1 MHIENVFDSRFVNFI
16 LTFVI
21 FDYKK
26 YTFVKNKSI
35 LMNAKNFVA
44 ILFLCGL
51 NIADAQ
57 QKSDEWHLT
66 ASSRENYFGVSM
78 ANGQIGIVTDD
89 TPLKTKEIILNGV
102 YDASP
107 ENGIS
112 RIVRG
117 IEFLNLRLS
126 INRQE
131 VKSDNISNWSQVV
144 SMKEGISTTSF
155 SFKDL
160 AKIDYSILA
169 NRAIPYSA
177 MAIVTIVPQQDI
189 DISASNYMVVPDEL
203 QGAKSN
209 YRVLKDNQYLMPVF
223 NTVAKTLKGKYT
235 VAASTTFLF
244 DGASE
249 ELKFDNNELGFTKKL
264 LKGKTYRFAVAGGIV
279 TSKDVTDPL
288 NESERQPIFALQEGI
303 DKLVARHTKAWAEL
317 WKTGDIQIE
326 GDLDAQQRVR
336 FALYNLYSY
345 IRPETRQSIAPMG
358 LSSQGYNGHIF
369 WDTELWMFPALLV
382 LQPDMAKSCLDYRSD
397 RLQKAK
403 QKASIYGYKGA
414 MYPWESDDTGE
425 EATPTWALTGI
436 FEQHITAD
444 VAIAFWN
451 YYALTQDKN
460 WLREE
465 YKVLRETA
473 NFWVSRVVKNAD
485 NSYSILNVVGAD
497 EYAQHVDD
505 NAFTNASAIEA
516 LKNTIKAAK
525 ILGEPINPMWTDV
538 SEKLVIHTKNG
549 ITQNYKGY
557 DGQTIKQADVNLL
570 AYPLHVITDEK
581 QIRKDLEYYTEKV
594 DKKDGPAMAS
604 GILSV
609 LYARLGDADKAYSYF
624 VKSYLP
630 NSRPPFGV
638 FSESANSNN
647 PYFATGAGAM
657 LQAVIYGF
665 GGVEQTDNGL
675 KFNKGML
682 PKQWKSLKIIG
693 IGTED
698 KTIEVK

>member
-1 MHIENVFDSRFVNFI
+1 MISKFKLLLLTLTISTIVFSQ
-16 LTFVI
+16 T
-21 FDYKK
+21 
-26 YTFVKNKSI
+26 
-35 LMNAKNFVA
+35 
-44 ILFLCGL
+44 
-51 NIADAQ
+51 
-57 QKSDEWHLT
+57 KSDEWHLV
-66 ASSRENYFGVSM
+66 ANSRENYFGVAM

-89 TPLKTKEIILNGV
+89 VPLKTKEIILNGV
-102 YDASP
+102 YEGSP

-117 IEFLNLRLS
+117 IEFLNLHLH
-126 INRQE
+126 IDNQE
-131 VKSDNISNWSQVV
+131 IKSDNISNWSQVI

-160 AKIDYSILA
+160 ANINYSILA
-169 NRAIPYSA
+169 NRAVPYSA
-177 MAIVTIVPQQDI
+177 MAIIEITPLKDI
-189 DISASNYMVVPDEL
+189 EILANNYMIVPDEL
-203 QGAKSN
+203 KDAKSQF
-209 YRVLKDNQYLMPVF
+209 RVLKDNQYLMPVF
-223 NTVAKTLKGKYT
+223 GTTAKTLNGKHT
-235 VAASTTFLF
+235 ISASTTFLF
-244 DGASE
+244 DGTTE
-249 ELKFDNNELGFTKKL
+249 TLKQTGNEVGFTKKL
-264 LKGKTYRFAVAGGIV
+264 LKGIKYRFAIAGGIC

-288 NESERQPIFALQEGI
+288 NESERQPIYALQEGI
-303 DKLVARHTKAWAEL
+303 DNLVNRHKQAWATL
-317 WKTGDIQIE
+317 WNTGDIQIE

-369 WDTELWMFPALLV
+369 WDSELWMVPTLLA

-403 QKASIYGYKGA
+403 QKATIYGYKGA

-460 WLREE
+460 WLRTE
-465 YKVLRETA
+465 YKVLKETA
-473 NFWVSRVVKNAD
+473 DFWVSRVVKNAD
-485 NSYSILNVVGAD
+485 GSYSILNVVGAD

-516 LKNTIKAAK
+516 LKNTIKAAT
-525 ILGEPINPMWTDV
+525 ILNEPIDPKWLDV
-538 SEKLVIHTKNG
+538 SKKLVIHTENG

-557 DGQTIKQADVNLL
+557 KGQIIKQADVNLL
-570 AYPLHVITDEK
+570 AYPLHIITDK
-581 QIRKDLEYYTEKV
+581 AQIERDLEYYAEKI

-604 GILSV
+604 GVLSV
-609 LYARLGDADKAYSYF
+609 LYSRLGDKEKAYDYF

-675 KFNKGML
+675 KFNKGLL
-682 PKQWKSLKIIG
+682 PKKWKSLKIIG
-693 IGTED
+693 LGIDD
-698 KTIEVK
+698 KMITIE

>member
-1 MHIENVFDSRFVNFI
+1 MILNPKLLLLMLFVGPFVNGQ
-16 LTFVI
+16 
-21 FDYKK
+21 
-26 YTFVKNKSI
+26 
-35 LMNAKNFVA
+35 A
-44 ILFLCGL
+44 
-51 NIADAQ
+51 
-57 QKSDEWHLT
+57 KSDEWHLT
-66 ASSRENYFGVSM
+66 ANTRENYFGVAM

-102 YDASP
+102 YDGSP

-117 IEFLNLRLS
+117 IEFLNLHLS
-126 INRQE
+126 INNE
-131 VKSDNISNWSQVV
+131 EIKSDNISNWSQVV
-144 SMKEGISTTSF
+144 SMKEGTSTTSF
-155 SFKDL
+155 SFKDY
-160 AKIDYSILA
+160 AKINYTILA

-177 MAIVTIVPQQDI
+177 MAIVEITPNKDI
-189 DISASNYMVVPDEL
+189 EIKASNYMIVPDEL
-203 QGAKSN
+203 KEVKSQ
-209 YRVLKDNQYLMPVF
+209 YRVLKDNQYMMPVF
-223 NTVAKTLKGKYT
+223 GTTAKTLHGKYT

-244 DGASE
+244 DGKSE
-249 ELKFDNNELGFTKKL
+249 ALTQTGNEVGFVKKL
-264 LKGKTYRFAVAGGIV
+264 EKGKKYRFAIAGGIC

-288 NESERQPIFALQEGI
+288 NESERQPIYALQEGI
-303 DKLVARHTKAWAEL
+303 DKLLNRHKQAWAEL
-317 WKTGDIQIE
+317 WRTGDIQIE

-345 IRPETRQSIAPMG
+345 VRPETRQSIAPMG

-369 WDTELWMFPALLV
+369 WDTELWMYPTLLA

-444 VAIAFWN
+444 VSIAFWN
-451 YYALTQDKN
+451 YYTYTQDKS
-460 WLREE
+460 WLRKEWS
-465 YKVLRETA
+465 VLKETA
-473 NFWVSRVVKNAD
+473 DFWVSRVVKNQD
-485 NSYSILNVVGAD
+485 GTYSILNVVGAD

-505 NAFTNASAIEA
+505 NAFTNASAIES
-516 LKNTIKAAK
+516 LKNTIKAAT
-525 ILGEPINPMWTDV
+525 ILNETVDPRWKEV
-538 SEKLVIHTKNG
+538 SDKLLIHTENG

-557 DGQTIKQADVNLL
+557 KGQMIKQADVNLL
-570 AYPLHVITDEK
+570 AYPLHIITDK
-581 QIRKDLEYYTEKV
+581 AQIKKDLEYYAEKM

-604 GILSV
+604 GVLSV
-609 LYARLGDADKAYSYF
+609 LYARLGDKEKAYEYF

-657 LQAVIYGF
+657 LQAIIYGF
-665 GGVEQTDNGL
+665 GGVEQTDLGL
-675 KFNKGML
+675 KYNKGLL
-682 PKQWKSLKIIG
+682 PKNWKSLKIIG
-693 IGTED
+693 LGVD
-698 KTIEVK
+698 NKTVIIE

>member
-1 MHIENVFDSRFVNFI
+1 MILNPKFLLLMLFFGPFVNGQ
-16 LTFVI
+16 
-21 FDYKK
+21 
-26 YTFVKNKSI
+26 VK
-35 LMNAKNFVA
+35 A
-44 ILFLCGL
+44 
-51 NIADAQ
+51 
-57 QKSDEWHLT
+57 DEWHLT
-66 ASSRENYFGVSM
+66 ASSRENYFGVAM

-102 YDASP
+102 YDGSP

-117 IEFLNLRLS
+117 IEFLNLHLD
-126 INRQE
+126 INNE
-131 VKSDNISNWSQVV
+131 EIKSDNISNWSQVV
-144 SMKEGISTTSF
+144 SMKEGTSTTSF
-155 SFKDL
+155 SFKDY
-160 AKIDYSILA
+160 AKINYTILA

-177 MAIVTIVPQQDI
+177 MAIVEITPSKDI
-189 DISASNYMVVPDEL
+189 EIKANNYMIVPDEL
-203 QGAKSN
+203 KEVKSQ
-209 YRVLKDNQYLMPVF
+209 YRVLKDNQYMMPVF
-223 NTVAKTLKGKYT
+223 GTTAKTLSGKYT

-244 DGASE
+244 DGKSE
-249 ELKFDNNELGFTKKL
+249 TLKQTGNEVGFVKKL
-264 LKGKTYRFAVAGGIV
+264 EKGKKYRFAIAGGIC

-288 NESERQPIFALQEGI
+288 NESERQPIYALQEGI
-303 DKLVARHTKAWAEL
+303 DKLLNRHKLAWAEL
-317 WKTGDIQIE
+317 WNTGDIQIE

-369 WDTELWMFPALLV
+369 WDTELWMYPTLLA
-382 LQPDMAKSCLDYRSD
+382 LQPEMAKSCLDYRSD

-444 VAIAFWN
+444 VSIAFWN
-451 YYALTQDKN
+451 YYTYTQDKS
-460 WLREE
+460 WLKKEWA
-465 YKVLRETA
+465 VLKETA
-473 NFWVSRVVKNAD
+473 DFWVSRVVKNQD
-485 NSYSILNVVGAD
+485 GTYSILNVVGAD

-505 NAFTNASAIEA
+505 NAFTNASAIES
-516 LKNTIKAAK
+516 LKNTIKAATILNETIDPKWKEVSDKLK
-525 ILGEPINPMWTDV
+525 IH
-538 SEKLVIHTKNG
+538 SENG

-557 DGQTIKQADVNLL
+557 KGEMIKQADVNLL
-570 AYPLHVITDEK
+570 AYPLHIITDK
-581 QIRKDLEYYTEKV
+581 VQIKKDLEYYAEKI

-604 GILSV
+604 GVLSV
-609 LYARLGDADKAYSYF
+609 LYARLGDKEKAYEYF

-657 LQAVIYGF
+657 LQAIIYGF
-665 GGVEQTDNGL
+665 GGVEQTDLGL
-675 KFNKGML
+675 KYNKGIL
-682 PKQWKSLKIIG
+682 PKNWKSLKIIG
-693 IGTED
+693 LGVDNKTV
-698 KTIEVK
+698 TIE

>member
-1 MHIENVFDSRFVNFI
+1 LIILLKIKIKMNF
-16 LTFVI
+16 
-21 FDYKK
+21 
-26 YTFVKNKSI
+26 KSI
-35 LMNAKNFVA
+35 LLVL
-44 ILFLCGL
+44 LFLSCPIVYGQ
-51 NIADAQ
+51 A
-57 QKSDEWHLT
+57 KSDEWNLH
-66 ASSRENYFGVSM
+66 ANSRDNYFGVAM

-102 YDASP
+102 YDGSP

-117 IEFLNLRLS
+117 IEFLNLHLI
-126 INRQE
+126 INGQE
-131 VKSDNISNWSQVV
+131 IKSDNISNWSQAI
-144 SMKEGISTTSF
+144 SMKEGTSTTSF

-160 AKIDYSILA
+160 ATIKYTILA
-169 NRAIPYSA
+169 NRALPYSA
-177 MAIVTIVPQQDI
+177 MAIVEIIPNKDVEI
-189 DISASNYMVVPDEL
+189 LANNYMVVPEEL
-203 QGAKSN
+203 KEAKSQF
-209 YRVLKDNQYLMPVF
+209 RVLKDNQYLMPIF
-223 NTVAKTLKGKYT
+223 GTSAKTLNGKYK
-235 VAASTTFLF
+235 VSAATTFLF
-244 DGASE
+244 DGIGE
-249 ELKFDNNELGFTKKL
+249 TLKQTGGEVGFTKKL
-264 LKGKTYRFAVAGGIV
+264 LKGKSYRFAIAGGIC
-279 TSKDVTDPL
+279 TSKDFTDPL
-288 NESERQPIFALQEGI
+288 NESERQPIYALQQGI
-303 DKLVARHTKAWAEL
+303 DNLLNRHKQAWADL
-317 WKTGDIQIE
+317 WNTGDIEIE

-369 WDTELWMFPALLV
+369 WDSELWMYPTLLA

-403 QKASIYGYKGA
+403 QKATVYGYKGA

-444 VAIAFWN
+444 VSIAFWN
-451 YYALTQDKN
+451 YYTYTQDKT
-460 WLREE
+460 WLRNEF
-465 YKVLRETA
+465 KVLKETA
-473 NFWVSRVVKNAD
+473 DFWVSRTVKNP
-485 NSYSILNVVGAD
+485 NGSYSILNVVGAD

-516 LKNTIKAAK
+516 LKNTIKAAT
-525 ILGEPINPMWTDV
+525 ILNEPIDPKWETV
-538 SEKLVIHTKNG
+538 SEKLVIHKENG

-557 DGQTIKQADVNLL
+557 KGEIIKQADVNLL
-570 AYPLHVITDEK
+570 AYPLHIITDK
-581 QIRKDLEYYTEKV
+581 VQIKKDLDYYAEKI

-604 GILSV
+604 GVLSV
-609 LYARLGDADKAYSYF
+609 LYSRLGDRDKAYEYF

-647 PYFATGAGAM
+647 PYFATGAGAL
-657 LQAVIYGF
+657 LQAIIYGF

-675 KFNKGML
+675 KYNQGLL

-693 IGTED
+693 IGPD
-698 KTIEVK
+698 NRTITIK

>member
-1 MHIENVFDSRFVNFI
+1 MISKI
-16 LTFVI
+16 
-21 FDYKK
+21 KG
-26 YTFVKNKSI
+26 
-35 LMNAKNFVA
+35 
-44 ILFLCGL
+44 LFLL
-51 NIADAQ
+51 LIVSPIVFAQ
-57 QKSDEWHLT
+57 SKSDEWHLY
-66 ASSRENYFGVSM
+66 ANSRENYYGVSM

-102 YDASP
+102 YDGSP

-126 INRQE
+126 VNNQE
-131 VKSDNISNWSQVV
+131 IKSDNIDNWSQVV
-144 SMKEGISTTSF
+144 SMKEGTSTTSF

-160 AKIDYSILA
+160 TTINYTILA
-169 NRAIPYSA
+169 NRAIPFSA
-177 MAIVTIVPQQDI
+177 MAIVEITPKQDVEI
-189 DISASNYMVVPDEL
+189 TVNNYMIVPDEL
-203 QGAKSN
+203 KGARSQ

-223 NTVAKTLKGKYT
+223 GTVAKTLTGKYT

-244 DGASE
+244 DGQSE
-249 ELKFDNNELGFTKKL
+249 ILKQTGNEVGFSKKL
-264 LKGKTYRFAVAGGIV
+264 LKGKKYRFAVAGGIC

-288 NESERQPIFALQEGI
+288 NESERQPIYALQEGI
-303 DKLVARHTKAWAEL
+303 DKLLNKHKAAWADL

-345 IRPETRQSIAPMG
+345 IRADTRQSIAPMG

-369 WDTELWMFPALLV
+369 WDTELWMFPTLLA

-403 QKASIYGYKGA
+403 QKAFIYGYKGA

-444 VAIAFWN
+444 VSIAFWN
-451 YYALTQDKN
+451 YYTYTQDKS
-460 WLREE
+460 WLRKEWA
-465 YKVLRETA
+465 VLKETA
-473 NFWVSRVVKNAD
+473 DFWVSRVVKND
-485 NSYSILNVVGAD
+485 DGSYSILNVVGAD
-497 EYAQHVDD
+497 EYAQHIDD
-505 NAFTNASAIEA
+505 NAFTNASAIES
-516 LKNTIKAAK
+516 LKNTIKTAA
-525 ILGEPINPMWTDV
+525 ILNETVNPQWRDV
-538 SEKLVIHTKNG
+538 SEKLKIHTEKG

-557 DGQTIKQADVNLL
+557 QGQMIKQADVNLL
-570 AYPLHVITDEK
+570 AYPLHVITDKSQIERDLAYYAEK
-581 QIRKDLEYYTEKV
+581 I

-604 GILSV
+604 GVLSV
-609 LYARLGDADKAYSYF
+609 LYARLGDTEKAYSYF

-665 GGVEQTDNGL
+665 GGVEQTDSGL
-675 KFNKGML
+675 KYNKGLL

-693 IGTED
+693 LGVDD
-698 KTIEVK
+698 KTITIR

>member
-1 MHIENVFDSRFVNFI
+1 MNSKLKLSI
-16 LTFVI
+16 LTLTI
-21 FDYKK
+21 
-26 YTFVKNKSI
+26 SI
-35 LMNAKNFVA
+35 
-44 ILFLCGL
+44 
-51 NIADAQ
+51 IAFGQ
-57 QKSDEWHLT
+57 TKSDEWHLV
-66 ASSRENYFGVSM
+66 AHSRENYFGVAM

-89 TPLKTKEIILNGV
+89 VPLKTKEIILNGV
-102 YDASP
+102 YEGSP

-117 IEFLNLRLS
+117 IEFLNLHLS
-126 INRQE
+126 IDNQE
-131 VKSDNISNWSQVV
+131 IKLDNIANWNQVI

-160 AKIDYSILA
+160 AIINYSILA

-177 MAIVTIVPQQDI
+177 MAILEITPLKDI
-189 DISASNYMVVPDEL
+189 EILANNYMIVPDEL
-203 QGAKSN
+203 KDARSQF
-209 YRVLKDNQYLMPVF
+209 RVLKDNQYLMPVF
-223 NTVAKTLKGKYT
+223 GTTAKTLNGKYT
-235 VAASTTFLF
+235 VSASTTFLF
-244 DGASE
+244 DGQNE
-249 ELKFDNNELGFTKKL
+249 PLKQSGNEVGFTKKL
-264 LKGKTYRFAVAGGIV
+264 LKGQKYRFAIAGGIC
-279 TSKDVTDPL
+279 TSKDITDPL
-288 NESERQPIFALQEGI
+288 NESERQPIYALQQGI
-303 DKLVARHTKAWAEL
+303 DNLVNRHKQAWAEL
-317 WKTGDIQIE
+317 WNTGDIQIE

-345 IRPETRQSIAPMG
+345 IRPETRQSVAPMG

-369 WDTELWMFPALLV
+369 WDSELWMYPTLLA

-403 QKASIYGYKGA
+403 QKATIYGYKGA

-451 YYALTQDKN
+451 YYALTQDKS
-460 WLREE
+460 WLQSE
-465 YKVLRETA
+465 YKVLKETA
-473 NFWVSRVVKNAD
+473 DFWASRVVKNPD
-485 NSYSILNVVGAD
+485 GSYSILNVVGAD

-516 LKNTIKAAK
+516 LKNTIKAAT
-525 ILGEPINPMWTDV
+525 ILNEPIDPKWIDV
-538 SEKLVIHTKNG
+538 SEKLVIHSENG

-557 DGQTIKQADVNLL
+557 KGQIIKQADVNLL
-570 AYPLHVITDEK
+570 AYPLHIITDK
-581 QIRKDLEYYTEKV
+581 AQIERDLEYYTEKI

-604 GILSV
+604 GVLSV
-609 LYARLGDADKAYSYF
+609 LYARLGDKEKAYAYF

-675 KFNKGML
+675 KYNKGLL
-682 PKQWKSLKIIG
+682 PKKWKSLKIIG
-693 IGTED
+693 LGVD
-698 KTIEVK
+698 NKTIVIK